1 MMLPYA
7 IALLSFSLSVRANA
21 EPAESWWGTEWK
33 VGQAV
38 DTTSGRIIGHAA
50 PNATH
55 VSEYL
60 GIPYAEPPI
69 GRLRFA
75 APKRF
80 EGNGEIVASK
90 FVSYLVFAIVNIC
103 RS

>member
-1 MMLPYA
+1 MKISRSAPLVF
-7 IALLSFSLSVRANA
+7 LSLSFGADAQVT
-21 EPAESWWGTEWK
+21 ESWWHSGWK

-60 GIPYAEPPI
+60 GIPYAKPPV
-69 GRLRFA
+69 GKLRFA

-80 EGNGEIVASK
+80 EGNGEIRAAK
-90 FVSYLVFAIVNIC
+90 FVRLDLPLCVPVGG
-103 RS
+103 